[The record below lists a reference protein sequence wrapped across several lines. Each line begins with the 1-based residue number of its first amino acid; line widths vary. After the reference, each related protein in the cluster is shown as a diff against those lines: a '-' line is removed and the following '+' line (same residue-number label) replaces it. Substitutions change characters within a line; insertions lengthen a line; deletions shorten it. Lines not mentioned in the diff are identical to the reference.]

1 MSSVGKY
8 LKPSSI
14 YVCRFIVVCR
24 CGPGIN
30 STTLCM
36 LDKYSTS
43 NPCFQL
49 KIFIL
54 MREPLYLTGRR
65 KYLFN

>member
-24 CGPGIN
+24 SGTGID

-36 LDKYSTS
+36 LGKYSTS
-43 NPCFQL
+43 NPRLQL

-54 MREPLYLTGRR
+54 MRELL
-65 KYLFN
+65 